1 MGVVM
6 VMVMVMMVMVFIM
19 MVMVMMVMVFMMMVM
34 ILIIMVVVL
43 IIMVVVL
50 IIMVVVLIIMVVVL
64 IMIPLIMTPLTTT
77 PLPIVV
83 PLPASE
89 TVLAVVTTLTHTM
102 TTHQAIRTLVLIAH
116 AVETITPTAIGTT
129 RTAVTIDLP
138 LPMTRIDTVWKTH
151 TTKRG
156 CERDLR

>member
-1 MGVVM
+1 MGVV
-6 VMVMVMMVMVFIM
+6 

-43 IIMVVVL
+43 IIM
-50 IIMVVVLIIMVVVL
+50 IVVL
-64 IMIPLIMTPLTTT
+64 IMIPLTMTPLTTT

-89 TVLAVVTTLTHTM
+89 TVLAVVTTLIHTM
-102 TTHQAIRTLVLIAH
+102 TTHQATRTLVLIAH

-138 LPMTRIDTVWKTH
+138 LPMTRIDTVWRTH

>member
-1 MGVVM
+1 MGVV
-6 VMVMVMMVMVFIM
+6 

-43 IIMVVVL
+43 I
-50 IIMVVVLIIMVVVL
+50 
-64 IMIPLIMTPLTTT
+64 MIPLTMTPLTTT

-116 AVETITPTAIGTT
+116 AVETITPTAIGT
-129 RTAVTIDLP
+129 AVTIDLP
-138 LPMTRIDTVWKTH
+138 LPMTRIDTAWRTH

>member
-1 MGVVM
+1 MGVVMMMVMVMVFM

-43 IIMVVVL
+43 I
-50 IIMVVVLIIMVVVL
+50 
-64 IMIPLIMTPLTTT
+64 MIPLTMTPLTTT

-89 TVLAVVTTLTHTM
+89 TVLAVITTLTHTM
-102 TTHQAIRTLVLIAH
+102 TTHQATRTLVLIAH
-116 AVETITPTAIGTT
+116 AVETITPTAIG
-129 RTAVTIDLP
+129 TAVTIDLP

>member
-1 MGVVM
+1 MGVVMMMVMVMVFM

-34 ILIIMVVVL
+34 I
-43 IIMVVVL
+43 
-50 IIMVVVLIIMVVVL
+50 LIIMVVVL

-116 AVETITPTAIGTT
+116 AVETITPTAIGT
-129 RTAVTIDLP
+129 AVTIDLP

>member
-6 VMVMVMMVMVFIM
+6 VMVMVMMVMMMVMVF
-19 MVMVMMVMVFMMMVM
+19 MVMVMMVMVFMVMVM
-34 ILIIMVVVL
+34 ILIMMVM
-43 IIMVVVL
+43 I
-50 IIMVVVLIIMVVVL
+50 LIIMVVVL

>member
-1 MGVVM
+1 MGVVMVMVMVMMVMMMVMVMVFM

-34 ILIIMVVVL
+34 I
-43 IIMVVVL
+43 
-50 IIMVVVLIIMVVVL
+50 LIIMVVVL

-116 AVETITPTAIGTT
+116 AVETITPTAIGT
-129 RTAVTIDLP
+129 AVTIDLP
-138 LPMTRIDTVWKTH
+138 LPMTRIDTAWRTH